1 MPSSGWSSPAGRAPE
16 RRVRPPAWLAL
27 ACVVAALTASCG
39 GGGGSRNVTVFA
51 AASLTGAFG
60 DAAHAF
66 EASHSGVNVRFSFAG
81 SPTLRTQLEQG
92 ARADLLAT
100 ADEPNMQA
108 ALQQGVVRDT
118 GATFARNRLAIIRP
132 NPNPG
137 AVSTP
142 RDLAKSGLRLVLA
155 ASDVPVGR
163 YARESL
169 AKMAADPSFPA
180 GFSARALAN
189 VVSEEPNVKAVLA
202 AVQLGEA
209 DAGIV
214 YATDLT
220 PEIARDVNAIEIP
233 DAYNV
238 VASYPI
244 AITTGAAEPK
254 LAQEFI
260 EFLLS
265 DEGQAILKRYGFIGV
280 K

>member
-1 MPSSGWSSPAGRAPE
+1 M
-16 RRVRPPAWLAL
+16 LA
-27 ACVVAALTASCG
+27 TSCG
-39 GGGGSRNVTVFA
+39 GRGSSRTVTVFA

-66 EASHSGVNVRFSFAG
+66 EASHTGVGVRFSFAG
-81 SPTLRTQLEQG
+81 SPTLRTQLDQG

-108 ALQQGVVRDT
+108 ALEQGIVRDA
-118 GATFARNRLAIIRP
+118 GMTFARNRLAIVRP
-132 NPNPG
+132 NSNPG

-180 GFSARALAN
+180 GFSDGALAN

-220 PEIARDVNAIEIP
+220 PEIARDVTAIDIP

-244 AITTGAAEPK
+244 AITTDAAEPE
-254 LAQEFI
+254 LAQEYTD
-260 EFLLS
+260 FLLS